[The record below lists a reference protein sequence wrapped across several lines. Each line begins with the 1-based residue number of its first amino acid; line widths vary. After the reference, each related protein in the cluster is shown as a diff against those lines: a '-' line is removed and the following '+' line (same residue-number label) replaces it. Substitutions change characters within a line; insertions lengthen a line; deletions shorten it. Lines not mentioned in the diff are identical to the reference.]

1 MTELE
6 IILLCILTAVSTASA
21 VVIVKQHLEYKS
33 FREEVSNTLEQLIN
47 QLRYQE
53 MLIQDYQ
60 SMDEDGWETLH

>member
-6 IILLCILTAVSTASA
+6 IILLCILTAVSTASG
-21 VVIVKQHLEYKS
+21 VVMWKQHQEYKN
-33 FREEVSNTLEQLIN
+33 FRQQVNNTLGQLIDK
-47 QLRYQE
+47 LRYQE